1 MGFAK
6 RHMMEQEEKGDW
18 PSTELQGKK
27 VCTHHFFDSYI
38 NKRIKD
44 CGEKGC
50 CSYCG
55 HKGVVRDMYDVGRDI
70 MWKISLY
77 YTDIDNAD
85 LQLASGFYDDDNE
98 EITGFKRVGPYVAPE
113 ENEFFDSVEE
123 LVSELDLCTDND
135 ELDEDINSMFTSE
148 QWISKNIY
156 QEDQTV
162 RLALQ
167 WEKFCKDVTSHR
179 RFTFLATPEFE
190 GNDNILAHLHE
201 IVIEQGLCKVLPA
214 GTELYRARKISKPQ
228 NKYGFKDITSAPDK
242 YAFPNRMS
250 PVGISMFYASFEKD
264 TPVKECVGGD
274 EPVMIL
280 GKFKTSRPLNV
291 IDLTQIPQNSFWMNG
306 WQENRFLHKFNTEI
320 TKPLNPND
328 SNHLQYVPTQVI
340 TEYFRYMFV
349 NSKGQHMDGII
360 YGSSKSDERNIV
372 LFCNQKE
379 SENYLDSN
387 VEIEEYDRSLVWQP
401 KKK

>member
-1 MGFAK
+1 
-6 RHMMEQEEKGDW
+6 MMEQEEKGDW

-27 VCTHHFFDSYI
+27 VCTHHFFDRYI
-38 NKRIKD
+38 NNRIKD

-55 HKGVVRDMYDVGRDI
+55 RKGVVRDMYDVGRDI

-85 LQLASGFYDDDNE
+85 LQLASGFYDDDDE
-98 EITGFKRVGPYVAPE
+98 EIAGFKRVGPYVAPE
-113 ENEFFDSVEE
+113 ENEVFDSIEE
-123 LVSELDLCTDND
+123 LVTELDLCTDND
-135 ELDEDINSMFTSE
+135 ELDEDINGMFASE

-156 QEDQTV
+156 QEDQTIY
-162 RLALQ
+162 LATL

-201 IVIEQGLCKVLPA
+201 IVIEQGLCKVMPA
-214 GTELYRARKISKPQ
+214 GTELYRARKISNPQ

-242 YAFPNRMS
+242 YAYPNRMS
-250 PVGISMFYASFEKD
+250 PVGISMFYASFEKE
-264 TPVKECVGGD
+264 TPVKECVGGN

-280 GKFKTSRPLNV
+280 GKFKTCRPLNV
-291 IDLTQIPQNSFWMNG
+291 IDLTQIPPNSFWMDG

-320 TKPLNPND
+320 TKPLNPDD

-349 NSKGQHMDGII
+349 NNKGQHIDGII
-360 YGSSKSDERNIV
+360 YGSSKSNERNIV

-379 SENYLDSN
+379 SEKYLGSD
-387 VEIEEYDRSLVWQP
+387 VEIEEYDRALVWKP

>member
-1 MGFAK
+1 
-6 RHMMEQEEKGDW
+6 
-18 PSTELQGKK
+18 
-27 VCTHHFFDSYI
+27 
-38 NKRIKD
+38 
-44 CGEKGC
+44 
-50 CSYCG
+50 
-55 HKGVVRDMYDVGRDI
+55 
-70 MWKISLY
+70 
-77 YTDIDNAD
+77 
-85 LQLASGFYDDDNE
+85 
-98 EITGFKRVGPYVAPE
+98 
-113 ENEFFDSVEE
+113 
-123 LVSELDLCTDND
+123 
-135 ELDEDINSMFTSE
+135 MFTSE